1 MDDGP
6 CGEVGV
12 SRTQK
17 TDGEGRT
24 WADGDVT
31 LELYILADDG
41 LGVDRELVATM
52 RLSRQRGV
60 RGLSGVNH
68 NTLAAFWTVGGRG
81 QREKGV
87 TVAFRLSRP

>member
-41 LGVDRELVATM
+41 LGVDRELVSSAEG
-52 RLSRQRGV
+52 SRSASV
-60 RGLSGVNH
+60 SGW
-68 NTLAAFWTVGGRG
+68 LPGGFTSG
-81 QREKGV
+81 
-87 TVAFRLSRP
+87 A